1 VRPGTGNVVHTAIVR
16 APIDTTALLA
26 RVGAP
31 EHGAALLFL
40 GTVRDHNDGRPVEG
54 VGYEAYEEMAAGVL
68 AAVAQEAAAQLGVG
82 SIAVEHRVG
91 ELAVGEVSVA
101 IAVAAPHRAPA
112 YAASRYIIEEIKKRL
127 PVWKQER
134 YVDGEARWLPG
145 NQPEPSAQ
153 KPEPRQPAASGKER
167 RP

>member
-1 VRPGTGNVVHTAIVR
+1 MQQTSANLVHAAIVR
-16 APIDTTALLA
+16 SAIDTTELIA

-31 EHGAALLFL
+31 EHGAVLLFL

-54 VGYEAYEEMAAGVL
+54 VGYEAYEEMARAVL
-68 AAVAQEAAAQLGVG
+68 ATVAEEAAARLGSGAV
-82 SIAVEHRVG
+82 AVEHRVG

-112 YAASRYIIEEIKKRL
+112 YEASRYVIEEIKKRL

-134 YVDGEARWLPG
+134 YVDGDARWLPG
-145 NQPEPSAQ
+145 TSPRPEQAA
-153 KPEPRQPAASGKER
+153 PRTKER
-167 RP
+167 QS

>member
-1 VRPGTGNVVHTAIVR
+1 VVHTAIVR
-16 APIDTTALLA
+16 APIDTNGMLQ

-54 VGYEAYEEMAAGVL
+54 VGYEAYEDMAKSVL
-68 AAVAQEAAAQLGVG
+68 TEVAQEAAGQLGSG

-112 YAASRYIIEEIKKRL
+112 YVASRYVIEEIKKRL
-127 PVWKQER
+127 PVWKQEH
-134 YVDGEARWLPG
+134 YTDGEARWLPG
-145 NQPEPSAQ
+145 NEPQASSTT
-153 KPEPRQPAASGKER
+153 KTETRQTVAAPASKER
-167 RP
+167 RS